1 MIMTQL
7 AMMDAGPVG
16 NSIVARGL
24 RAISHFFGFGQPATG
39 QSTCFSSTVP
49 LADHQRNFAEPTRR
63 TVPAG
68 EETISHTVST
78 FRWRRHTQLL
88 NRPTSVLPDEERKAR
103 QHAVQGLYAA
113 RDGALEIAEHHFT
126 SAAACPSV
134 FLCEIPGFWQLSRS
148 AMMTAVHGYDKAGR
162 LRDASALNAR
172 IRTQYRPHAIS
183 PVPTNVTDLPTR
195 RLGLAGTS

>member
-24 RAISHFFGFGQPATG
+24 RAISQFFGFGQLPTG
-39 QSTCFSSTVP
+39 QLACFSSTIS
-49 LADHQRNFAEPTRR
+49 LADRQGVFMEPTQR

-78 FRWRRHTQLL
+78 FQWRRHVQLL
-88 NRPTSVLPDEERKAR
+88 DRPTSVLPEEERRAR

-126 SAAACPSV
+126 SAAASPSI

-148 AMMTAVHGYDKAGR
+148 AMMTAVHAYDKAGR

-172 IRTQYRPHAIS
+172 IRTQYRPQAVS
-183 PVPTNVTDLPTR
+183 PLPANVTELPTR
-195 RLGLAGTS
+195 RLGLTGNS